1 MHDRESARASRQVQ
15 HNRGATVHP
24 EKRKEER
31 ASFTRQPRGKL
42 QVLAG
47 DRSLQVFEVVDMSPM
62 GIRLRVDAQAG
73 VGENIQIRYQADGVD
88 LKLNGTVIWNSD
100 STPAAGSDAS
110 RDGCVIGIRLTS
122 PSLLQA
128 FW

>member
-1 MHDRESARASRQVQ
+1 M
-15 HNRGATVHP
+15 HP

-47 DRSLQVFEVVDMSPM
+47 DRNLQVFGVVDMSPT

-73 VGENIQIRYQADGVD
+73 VGENVQIRYQAEGVD
-88 LKLNGTVIWNSD
+88 LRLNGTVIWNSD
-100 STPAAGSDAS
+100 AMPAGGDAG
-110 RDGCVIGIRLTS
+110 GCVIGIRLTS

>member
-1 MHDRESARASRQVQ
+1 VQ
-15 HNRGATVHP
+15 HNPGADVHP

-62 GIRLRVDAQAG
+62 GIRLRVGAQAG

-88 LKLNGTVIWNSD
+88 LRLNGTVIWNSD
-100 STPAAGSDAS
+100 AMPAGSDAS
-110 RDGCVIGIRLTS
+110 GDGCVIGIRLTS

>member
-1 MHDRESARASRQVQ
+1 MTENPHVPHVKVQ
-15 HNRGATVHP
+15 YNRGVAVHP

-47 DRSLQVFEVVDMSPM
+47 DRSLQVFEVVDMSPT

-73 VGENIQIRYQADGVD
+73 IGENIQIRYQADGVD

-100 STPAAGSDAS
+100 AMSTGGDAS
-110 RDGCVIGIRLTS
+110 GCVIGIRLTG

>member
-1 MHDRESARASRQVQ
+1 LTQNPHVPHVKYHQPGSKL
-15 HNRGATVHP
+15 VHP

-31 ASFTRQPRGKL
+31 SSFTRQPRGKL
-42 QVLAG
+42 EVLAG
-47 DRSLQVFEVVDMSPM
+47 DRSMRVFEVVDMSPM
-62 GIRLRVDAQAG
+62 GIRLRVDVRTS

-100 STPAAGSDAS
+100 SAPAAGSDAS
-110 RDGCVIGIRLTS
+110 RDGCIIGIQLTG

>member
-1 MHDRESARASRQVQ
+1 MY
-15 HNRGATVHP
+15 P

-31 ASFTRQPRGKL
+31 TSFKRQPRGRL
-42 QVLAG
+42 HVLAG
-47 DRSLQVFEVVDMSPM
+47 DQSHPVIEVMDMSPM
-62 GIRLRVDAQAG
+62 GIRCRVDARVAI
-73 VGENIQIRYQADGVD
+73 GENVLIRYQAEGVD

-100 STPAAGSDAS
+100 STPAAASDAN
-110 RDGCVIGIRLTS
+110 RNGCIIGVQLTS

>member
-1 MHDRESARASRQVQ
+1 MY
-15 HNRGATVHP
+15 P

-31 ASFTRQPRGKL
+31 SIFSRPPKGKFHVLVGDLSRNVSEVLDASPK
-42 QVLAG
+42 
-47 DRSLQVFEVVDMSPM
+47 
-62 GIRLRVDAQAG
+62 GIRLRVDAQ
-73 VGENIQIRYQADGVD
+73 VNIGESVVIRYQTEGID

-100 STPAAGSDAS
+100 SMAASESGANI
-110 RDGCVIGIRLTS
+110 DGHIVGIQLTC